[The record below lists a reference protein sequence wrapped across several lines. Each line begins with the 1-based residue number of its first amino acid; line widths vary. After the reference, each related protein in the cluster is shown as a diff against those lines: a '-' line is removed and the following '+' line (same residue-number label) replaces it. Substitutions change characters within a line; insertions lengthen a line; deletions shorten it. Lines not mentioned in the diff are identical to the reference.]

1 MTSKLAFWRRKVSG
15 FTLLALT
22 TLILLCSNAGGSD
35 LIVANGKLMS
45 GSHVPAAVATGLAP
59 RVAPLS
65 ADSRLKLVLNMPVR
79 NQDQLDEFLKQVQD
93 PNSPNYHHYLSVEEY
108 TDRFGPTQADYDS
121 VVSWAKSNGFN
132 VTETTPNRRLVGV
145 EGSVETINRALHVT
159 MTSYVHPTE
168 NRQFFSADREP
179 VVNSS
184 VQLLHVDGLNNFK
197 LPFRHLKK
205 GDLVDQMKHGTVA
218 HLTGSG
224 PSGEYLPSDMRAAY
238 YGSGSLTGSGQSI
251 GIFSFDGYKTSDVTL
266 YKSST
271 GMTFSTPINNV
282 LVAGY
287 SGVCDAGDG
296 SGTSTC
302 DDGEQVLDIVNAI
315 GMAPGITQILFYEGS
330 SATSI
335 LNKMVSDNT
344 AKSLSCSWGGGDFN
358 DTSDDPIYQEMAA
371 QGQTYANATGDSGAY
386 NSQTWDA
393 PSADA
398 NVLEVGGTDLTTTG
412 PGGAWSSETG
422 WPDGGGGFISSSGEH
437 TPSYQQLAGVITT
450 TNKGSTTWRNDPDV
464 SAEANFDN
472 PTASNGSFETGF
484 GGTSFA
490 APRWAGFIALVNQQ
504 SVANGHGTVGFVN
517 PAIYNVGV
525 SANYT
530 SDFHDITSGNNK
542 PTAGSGTGF
551 NAGTGFDL
559 VTGWGSPKG
568 AALVTAL
575 AGGSTGT
582 ADFSLS
588 ASPSSLTVA
597 QGSNGSSSITVSPTN
612 GFSGSVS
619 FSASGLPTGVTAS
632 FNPASSTT
640 GSTVTFTASSTATT
654 GAKAVTITGTSG
666 SLTHTTTVTLTI
678 SSTATPDFSLSA
690 SPSSVSV
697 AQGAGGTSTVTVSPS
712 GGFTGSV
719 SLAAS
724 GLPSGVTA
732 SFNPASTTT
741 SSVVTFTASSTATV
755 GTSTVTITG
764 TSGSLSH
771 STTVSLTVTSSGGG
785 STQLLA
791 NTSFEST
798 GSWSATSGV
807 ICNTGC
813 SGESAH
819 TGVGFAW
826 LDGYGSSHTDTL
838 SQSVAIPSG
847 KSSATLQYYLHID
860 TAETTRTTA
869 YDTLN
874 VQVLNSSGTV
884 LATLATYSNLNA
896 ATGYVVHTANLAA
909 YIGQTVTIKFTGKE
923 DTSLQTSF
931 VLDDVTLTVQ

>member
-1 MTSKLAFWRRKVSG
+1 MNLKLAFWRRKVSG

-22 TLILLCSNAGGSD
+22 ALILICSNAGGSD
-35 LIVANGKLMS
+35 LIVANGKPMF

-65 ADSRLKLVLNMPVR
+65 ADSRLKLTLNLQVR
-79 NQDQLDEFLKQVQD
+79 NQDQLDELLQQLQD
-93 PNSPNYHHYLSVEEY
+93 PTSPNYHKYLSVEEY
-108 TDRFGPTQADYDS
+108 TDRFGPTQADYDE
-121 VVSWAKSNGFN
+121 VVSWAKASGFN
-132 VTETTPNRRLVGV
+132 VTETVPNRRIVSV
-145 EGSVETINRALHVT
+145 EGSVETVNRALHVT
-159 MTSYVHPTE
+159 MTSYAHPNE

-179 VVNSS
+179 TTTSS
-184 VQLLHVDGLNNFK
+184 VQLLHVDGLNNYK
-197 LPFRHLKK
+197 LPYRHLKK
-205 GDLVDQMKHGTVA
+205 ADLVDQMRHGTVVP

-238 YGSGSLTGSGQSI
+238 YGSGSLTGTGQSI
-251 GIFSFDGYKTSDVTL
+251 GIFSYDGYKTADVTL
-266 YKSST
+266 YKTNT

-282 LVAGY
+282 LVGGY

-315 GMAPGITQILFYEGS
+315 GMAPGITQILFYEGT

-335 LNKMVSDNT
+335 LNKMVSDNI
-344 AKSLSCSWGGGDFN
+344 AKSLSCSWGGGDFS
-358 DTSDDPIYQEMAA
+358 DTSDDAIFQEMAA

-386 NSQTWDA
+386 NSQTWDP
-393 PSADA
+393 PSADP

-422 WPDGGGGFISSSGEH
+422 WPDSGGGFIAASGEH
-437 TPSYQQLAGVITT
+437 TPSYQQLAGVITS
-450 TNKGSTTWRNDPDV
+450 TNKGSTTYRNDPDV

-472 PTASNGSFETGF
+472 PTASNGSFETGY

-517 PAIYNVGV
+517 PAIYNIGVG
-525 SANYT
+525 SSYT
-530 SDFHDITSGNNK
+530 SDFHDITSGTNK
-542 PTAGSGTGF
+542 ASSGSGSFSATTGY
-551 NAGTGFDL
+551 DL

-568 AALVTAL
+568 AALITAL

-597 QGSNGSSSITVSPTN
+597 QGSNGSSTITIAPTN
-612 GFSGSVS
+612 GFSGSVAL
-619 FSASGLPTGVTAS
+619 SASGLPTGVTAS
-632 FNPASSTT
+632 FSPASATT
-640 GSTVTFTASSTATT
+640 SSTVTFTAISTATT

-666 SLTHTTTVTLTI
+666 SLSHTTTVTLTI

-690 SPSSVSV
+690 SPSSLSI
-697 AQGAGGTSTVTVSPS
+697 AQSANGTSTVTVSPS

-724 GLPSGVTA
+724 GLPTGVTA
-732 SFNPASTTT
+732 SFSPTSTTT
-741 SSVVTFTASSTATV
+741 TSVLTLTASATATV

-764 TSGSLSH
+764 TSGSTVH
-771 STTVSLTVTSSGGG
+771 STTLSLTVTSTGGG

-791 NTSFEST
+791 NPSFEST
-798 GSWSATSGV
+798 ASWTASSGV
-807 ICNTGC
+807 ICSTGC

-826 LDGYGSSHTDTL
+826 LDGYGSTHTDTL
-838 SQSVAIPSG
+838 SQKVAVTAG
-847 KSSATLQYYLHID
+847 KSSATLQYYLHVD
-860 TAETTRTTA
+860 TAETTKTSA
-869 YDTLN
+869 YDTLT

-884 LATLATYSNLNA
+884 LSTLATYSNLNA
-896 ATGYVVHTANLAA
+896 ATGYAVHTANLNA
-909 YIGQTVTIKFTGKE
+909 YIGQTITIKFTGKE
-923 DTSLQTSF
+923 DSSNQTSF